1 MTDISKMKIPEDL
14 LYTEDHEW
22 IKSAGESCKIGITD
36 FAQNQLGDIVFVE
49 FPEVGAIFE
58 KGEEFG
64 SIESVKAVAE
74 LYLPVSGEILAVN
87 NQLEDT
93 PEFLNSEPYEN
104 WIIEIKMTEPNQ
116 LDQLMNSVDYTEM
129 ISKSE

>member
-1 MTDISKMKIPEDL
+1 MTDTGEMKIPEDL

-22 IKSAGESCKIGITD
+22 IKTAGEFFKIGITD

-49 FPEVGAIFE
+49 FPEVGAIFK
-58 KGEEFG
+58 KGDEFG

-74 LYLPVSGEILAVN
+74 VYFPVSGEIVAVN

-93 PEFLNSEPYEN
+93 PEFLNTDPYEN
-104 WIIEIKMTEPNQ
+104 WIIEIKATEPDQINQ
-116 LDQLMNSVDYTEM
+116 LMKSSDYTEM